1 MIVEIREIVVIREL
15 CRACGLCEKECPT
28 NAIEVE
34 GSAKID
40 EKDCVRCGLCVEV
53 CPFDAILL
61 GRATCELP
69 GGSYR
74 IEVLTERPEVTV
86 RISESECIGCQ
97 ACSSSCPVEA
107 LSGVKGSPP
116 ELDVD
121 RCIGC
126 LECVRICPS
135 RAIEPVG
142 EPGDENPRNS
152 DR

>member
-1 MIVEIREIVVIREL
+1 MIIEVREIVVIHEL

-28 NAIEVE
+28 DAIEVE
-34 GSAKID
+34 DSTKID
-40 EKDCVRCGLCVEV
+40 EKNCVRCGLCVEV

-61 GRATCELP
+61 GRAICELP
-69 GGSYR
+69 KGSYR
-74 IEVLTERPEVTV
+74 IEVLTERPEVGV
-86 RISESECIGCQ
+86 RISESKCVGCQ

-107 LSGVKGSPP
+107 LSGSKGPLP
-116 ELDVD
+116 KLDVD

-126 LECVRICPS
+126 LECVRTCPS

-142 EPGDENPRNS
+142 DSGDENARNS